1 MWQQANNTAD
11 GRLSTK
17 ETDPASEDT
26 RMYTIISCEEED
38 ALLSE
43 DRGEDVGCNDDRR
56 QERKRDTAN
65 ELEKPS
71 EHKIQEPAGSEKTSN
86 DRGRKHQREEPLKS
100 AKTTD
105 SSDRKRSQ
113 IAI

>member
-43 DRGEDVGCNDDRR
+43 DRGEDVGCNDDSIT
-56 QERKRDTAN
+56 DPLLT
-65 ELEKPS
+65 LEDRS
-71 EHKIQEPAGSEKTSN
+71 ARGIQRTS
-86 DRGRKHQREEPLKS
+86 
-100 AKTTD
+100 
-105 SSDRKRSQ
+105 
-113 IAI
+113 